1 MFICPW
7 VMCVLQ
13 KARDDLVF
21 IKVLIDPKKMMH
33 KLMAL
38 LK

>member
-1 MFICPW
+1 
-7 VMCVLQ
+7 MCVLQ

-21 IKVLIDPKKMMH
+21 IKVLIDPKKMMY